1 MSYSSQLTSKGQVT
15 IPKDVRIRLGLKEG
29 ERVEFVTEGD
39 RTIIRPAQ
47 NAANPFAKYAG
58 VFGNSPDGIPD
69 INKWVAELPLI
80 HK

>member
-1 MSYSSQLTSKGQVT
+1 MTYSSQLTSKGQVT

-47 NAANPFAKYAG
+47 SAANPFAKYAG
-58 VFGNSPDGIPD
+58 IFGNFRGGRPE
-69 INKWVAELPLI
+69 INKWVADLRDDE
-80 HK
+80 

>member
-1 MSYSSQLTSKGQVT
+1 MIYSSQLTSKGQVT

-29 ERVEFVTEGD
+29 ERVEFVTEGE

-58 VFGNSPDGIPD
+58 ILGNFPGGIPE
-69 INKWVAELPLI
+69 INKSIAELRDDE
-80 HK
+80 